1 MMYCKNSDLI
11 KMINKYKE
19 TKDPK
24 IKNDIGKSFIQI
36 AERFLRKPSFIDY
49 SEDRK
54 KEMVS
59 DATYYMWR
67 FFKNFD
73 VSRGNAFA
81 FFTTVAKHAFL
92 QYLNERKKYNNMF
105 TLVDYIE
112 FFNKKD
118 IDTYSSE
125 E

>member
-1 MMYCKNSDLI
+1 MIYCKNSDLI
-11 KMINKYKE
+11 EMINNYRK
-19 TKDPK
+19 TKDPR
-24 IKNDIGKSFIQI
+24 IKNQLGKSFIQI
-36 AERFLRKPSFIDY
+36 AERFLRKPSFVDY
-49 SEDRK
+49 TEDRK

-67 FFKNFD
+67 FFDNFD

-92 QYLNERKKYNNMF
+92 QYLNERKKFDSIF
-105 TLVDYIE
+105 TSVDYIE
-112 FFNKKD
+112 FFNKRD
-118 IDTYSSE
+118 IETYGE